1 MTVPSIQQ
9 VKPTPIVC
17 HPVCL
22 RPGFMDT
29 VIDKI
34 ANGMQPLVL
43 CEEFGIKYSDLL
55 RYIHSDPQRDKDFT
69 LAVKAG
75 ESWYVQR
82 LSQELIDIGL
92 VDIKDMFEADGSLRA
107 IDDIPVELRR
117 VIAGIEVAEIWE
129 GVGRDRKVVGTLK
142 KVKLNDKL
150 KAIEMIGK
158 KLKMFIDEVHV
169 SGTVKVEHSVSD
181 MDIEERVAMA
191 VARKASRETLPPQ
204 TGAIGVGGEQDI
216 QDAEVVTTGN
226 DI

>member
-9 VKPTPIVC
+9 AKPTPIVC

-92 VDIKDMFEADGSLRA
+92 VDIKDMFEADGSLKA

-191 VARKASRETLPPQ
+191 VARRSRPIQAEP
-204 TGAIGVGGEQDI
+204 I
-216 QDAEVVTTGN
+216 QDAEVVTKGN